1 MSRFLERLEEE
12 ILVLDGAMG
21 TELHNKGLEVGEC
34 PEKLNLDQP
43 EIVQSVHQ
51 SYVEAGSDI
60 IQTNTFGAT
69 RIKLNEYDLGDQV
82 KEINTQAVKL
92 AQGAAKED
100 TLVAAS
106 MGPTGKLIEPMGDFP
121 FQAAY
126 TAFAEQAQILEAAGV
141 DLINIE
147 TMTDLQEA
155 RAALIAVKETT
166 DLPVIC
172 HLTYEDSLKTMT
184 GTDPVT
190 AIEVLDAIGADV
202 IGANCSMGPEGL
214 LEVIQKMNQDTS
226 ARLSVEPNAGL
237 PELDENNETIFP
249 MQAQEMVSYA
259 PQFIAAGINVIGG
272 CCGSTPEYIRQLKD
286 KVKGLKPQPK
296 EKNSTTVLASRSQR
310 VKISD
315 QHPTRMIGE
324 RINPSGR
331 DKFSEQLKN
340 GSLELVSTE
349 ASKQAQAGADILDV
363 NMGVPEVDQAQ
374 LMKQAVTTVQNAT
387 DLPITIDTTN
397 QEALEA
403 GLQNVVGK
411 PLINSVTGEDSSLNK
426 VLPLA
431 KKYGAAVLGL
441 TLDEDGIPDTAQ
453 QRLEVAKKIVATA
466 EDYGISKENILIDTL
481 TLAASAE
488 QEKVLET
495 IKAIRLI
502 KEELGL
508 ATVLGVSNIS
518 YGLPERHQV
527 NTSFLAMAIEAGLN
541 APIMDPTDENMK
553 SALLASDFL
562 VNRDP
567 AGSRYLDEFAGQEA
581 NSKPEETTTA
591 QEDESQD
598 PLDKIHAAV
607 LNGDQENILNH
618 IELALENYPA
628 LDIINEGLIP
638 GIKEVGDKYDEGTYF
653 LPQLMMAAE
662 VMKKAFSKLRP
673 ILEEQQ
679 SQESAGKIIMA
690 TVKGDVHDIGKN
702 IVKVMLENNG
712 FAIVDLGKDVT
723 NDQIISSALDENAD
737 IICLSAL
744 MTTTMPR
751 MKEITQKLKEVGP
764 DIKVMVGGAVV
775 TEEYANNIGAHYSDN
790 AVQAV
795 KKAQKL
801 V

>member
-1 MSRFLERLEEE
+1 MSSFLKRLEEE

-21 TELHNKGLEVGEC
+21 TELHKKGLEVGEC
-34 PEKLNLDQP
+34 PEKLNLERP
-43 EIVQSVHQ
+43 EILTEIHS
-51 SYVEAGSDI
+51 SYVAAGSDI

-69 RIKLNEYDLGDQV
+69 RVKLNEYNLGEQV
-82 KEINTQAVKL
+82 AEINTQAVRL
-92 AQGAAKED
+92 AQEAAKED
-100 TLVAAS
+100 TLIAAS
-106 MGPTGKLIEPMGDFP
+106 MGPTGNLIAPMGDFP

-126 TAFAEQAQILEAAGV
+126 HAFAEQAQILEKAGV

-166 DLPVIC
+166 KLPVIC

-184 GTDPVT
+184 GTDPIT
-190 AIEVLDAIGADV
+190 AIKVLDSIGADV
-202 IGANCSMGPEGL
+202 IGANCSMGPAGL
-214 LEVIQKMNQDTS
+214 LKVIQKMNQETGV
-226 ARLSVEPNAGL
+226 RLSVEPNAGL
-237 PELDENNETIFP
+237 PELDENDETIFP
-249 MQAQEMVSYA
+249 MQAQEMVEYA

-272 CCGSTPEYIRQLKD
+272 CCGSTPEYINHLSD
-286 KVKGLKPQPK
+286 KVKGLTPQPK
-296 EKNSTTVLASRSQR
+296 ERDKTTTLASRSKI

-315 QHPTRMIGE
+315 KHPTRIIGE

-331 DKFSEQLKN
+331 EEFSQQLKN

-349 ASKQAQAGADILDV
+349 ATKQATAGADILDI
-363 NMGVPEVDQAQ
+363 NMGVPEVDQPQ
-374 LMKQAVTTVQNAT
+374 LMKEAVSAVQNAT
-387 DLPITIDTTN
+387 NLPITIDTTDR
-397 QEALEA
+397 ETLETA
-403 GLQNVVGK
+403 LQNVVGK
-411 PLINSVTGEDSSLNK
+411 PLINSVTGEAESMKK

-441 TLDEDGIPDTAQ
+441 TLDEDGIPKTAEK
-453 QRLEVAKKIVATA
+453 RLAIAKKILNQAQ
-466 EDYGISKENILIDTL
+466 EYGIAEENILVDTL

-518 YGLPERHQV
+518 YGLPQRHQV
-527 NTSFLAMAIEAGLN
+527 NTAFLSMAIEAGLN
-541 APIMDPTDENMK
+541 APIMDPTDESMK
-553 SALLASDFL
+553 STLLASDFL

-567 AGSRYLDEFAGQEA
+567 AGERYLAAFAQG
-581 NSKPEETTTA
+581 SA
-591 QEDESQD
+591 QEQEEEREAETEPQD
-598 PLDKIHAAV
+598 PLAQIHQTV
-607 LNGDQENILNH
+607 LTGDGENILQH
-618 IELALENYPA
+618 IESALEEYPA
-628 LDIINEGLIP
+628 LEIINQGLIP

-673 ILEEQQ
+673 ILEEEQ
-679 SQESAGKIIMA
+679 SQDSLGKVIMA

-712 FAIVDLGKDVT
+712 FAIVDLGKDVN
-723 NDQIISSALDENAD
+723 NDEIISTALEEEAH

-751 MKEITQKLKEVGP
+751 MKEIAQQLEEVGP
-764 DIKVMVGGAVV
+764 DIEVMVGGAVV
-775 TEEYANNIGAHYSDN
+775 TESYAENIGAHYSDN

-795 KKAQKL
+795 KTAKKL

>member
-1 MSRFLERLEEE
+1 MSRFLERLDKE
-12 ILVLDGAMG
+12 ILILDGAMG

-34 PEKLNLDQP
+34 PEQLNLAQP
-43 EIVQSVHQ
+43 EVVQSVHQ

-60 IQTNTFGAT
+60 IQTNTFGGT
-69 RIKLNEYDLGDQV
+69 RIKLNEYDLGEQV
-82 KEINTQAVKL
+82 KKINTQAVKL
-92 AQGAAKED
+92 AQRAAKED

-190 AIEVLDAIGADV
+190 AIKVLDAIGADV

-214 LEVIQKMNQDTS
+214 LKVIQQMNQATS

-237 PELDENNETIFP
+237 PELDDNDETVFP

-272 CCGSTPEYIRQLKD
+272 CCGSTPEYISRLKD
-286 KVKGLKPQPK
+286 KVKGLTPQTK
-296 EKNSTTVLASRSQR
+296 EKDTTTVLASRSQI

-331 DKFSEQLKN
+331 DKFSQQLKN

-374 LMKQAVTTVQNAT
+374 LMKQAVTAVQNAT
-387 DLPITIDTTN
+387 NLPLAIDTTN

-411 PLINSVTGEDSSLNK
+411 PLINSVTGEQESLDK

-441 TLDEDGIPDTAQ
+441 TLDEDGIPATAE
-453 QRLEVAKKIVATA
+453 QRLEVAKKIVTTA

-518 YGLPERHQV
+518 YGLPQRHQV
-527 NTSFLAMAIEAGLN
+527 STAFLAIAIEAGLN
-541 APIMDPTDENMK
+541 APIMDPTDESMK
-553 SALLASDFL
+553 STLLASDFL

-567 AGSRYLDEFAGQEA
+567 AGSRYLDEFAGQEKS
-581 NSKPEETTTA
+581 SKPEETTTTE
-591 QEDESQD
+591 EDEPQD
-598 PLDKIHAAV
+598 PLAKIHAAV

-618 IELALENYPA
+618 IDLALDKYPA

-638 GIKEVGDKYDEGTYF
+638 GIKEVGNKYDEGTYF

-679 SQESAGKIIMA
+679 SQESAGTIVMA

-712 FAIVDLGKDVT
+712 FSIIDLGKDVANEEILST
-723 NDQIISSALDENAD
+723 ALTEKAD

-751 MKEITQKLKEVGP
+751 MKEITQQLADQNSE
-764 DIKVMVGGAVV
+764 IEVMVGGAVV
-775 TEEYANNIGAHYSDN
+775 TAEYAANIGAHYSEN

-795 KKAQKL
+795 KTARKL